1 MQKQRQH
8 QNAGQSNLQAG
19 SFFAQCAKGLE
30 ELAAQELKALGALRV
45 KPQFMGC
52 LFDTDKAGLYRINY
66 ASRLASRI
74 LMPIAKFDC
83 WNDNDLYR
91 HIHKLEWPDML
102 RIGKTFAIT
111 ALGKHPTIK
120 HTKFAALRVKDA
132 IVDKFMSEMGSRP
145 SINTLDP
152 DVHLVLHLQ
161 PKFAILYWDTSGSPL
176 HRRGYR
182 QSTVDAPLQETLA
195 AAMIQLSQWDKKTP
209 LIDPFCGSGTLLA
222 EAQMV
227 AANIPAGY
235 LRKKWGFTTLPD
247 YDNRVWKKVQTEM
260 TEKIKPVPEGLIS
273 GSDSDKSAVKAT
285 RNNLNLL
292 PGGDAIGV
300 QRSDYQEY
308 EDLSGRLIVANPPHG
323 IRMKPGEMDDWTKK
337 LGDFL
342 KTRCAGSTA
351 ILYFG
356 DRQLIKSVGLKP
368 TFKRPLPSGGLD
380 GRVVRYDLF
389 SGRMQ
394 DRKKDL

>member
-1 MQKQRQH
+1 M
-8 QNAGQSNLQAG
+8 AA
-19 SFFAQCAKGLE
+19 E
-30 ELAAQELKALGALRV
+30 ELKRLGALRV

-52 LFDTDKAGLYRINY
+52 IFDTDKAGLYRINY
-66 ASRLASRI
+66 TSRLASRI

-91 HIHKLEWPDML
+91 HIRKLEWPDML

-111 ALGKHPTIK
+111 AVGKHPTIK

-145 SINTLDP
+145 NVNTLEP
-152 DVHLVLHLQ
+152 DVHLILHLQ

-182 QSTVDAPLQETLA
+182 HSTVDAPLQETLA
-195 AAMIQLSQWDKKTP
+195 AAMIHLCQWDMNKP
-209 LIDPFCGSGTLLA
+209 LVDPFCGSGTLLA
-222 EAQMV
+222 EAHMK
-227 AANIPAGY
+227 AAHIPAGY
-235 LRKKWGFTTLPD
+235 LRTKWGFTTLPD
-247 YDNRVWKKVQTEM
+247 YDNRLWKKVQTE
-260 TEKIKPVPEGLIS
+260 EDNHIKPVPEGLIT
-273 GSDSDKSAVKAT
+273 GSDIDKTAVRAT

-292 PGGDAIGV
+292 PGGDAIAV
-300 QRSDYQEY
+300 HRADYQEY
-308 EDLSGRLIVANPPHG
+308 EQLRNTLIVANPPHG
-323 IRMKPGEMDDWTKK
+323 VRLDYGDMTEWVKK

-342 KTRCAGSTA
+342 KTRCAGSSA

-356 DRQLIKSVGLKP
+356 ERQLIKSVGLKP

-380 GRVVRYDLF
+380 GRAVRYDIF
-389 SGRMQ
+389 AGRW
-394 DRKKDL
+394 DERKSDPKGDTAPRP